1 VVPEAATH
9 TARELRWLLLSPPLL
24 DTAPGAHSAPVQQF
38 SPAERAAISA
48 WLDGIYRW
56 YPMPE
61 VVE

>member
-1 VVPEAATH
+1 VISQAN
-9 TARELRWLLLSPPLL
+9 S
-24 DTAPGAHSAPVQQF
+24 
-38 SPAERAAISA
+38 SA